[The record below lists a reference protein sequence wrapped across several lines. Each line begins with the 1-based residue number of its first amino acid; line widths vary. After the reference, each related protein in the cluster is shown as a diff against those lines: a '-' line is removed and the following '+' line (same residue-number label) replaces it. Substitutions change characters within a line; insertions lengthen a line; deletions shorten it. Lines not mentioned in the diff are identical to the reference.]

1 MAIIIDGKALAAKCK
16 EEVRTAVAAME
27 RKPGLAVILVGE
39 NPASQVYVRNKQKDC
54 QECGIHSEEFVLPAD
69 YGQPAL
75 LTLIAELNRRE
86 DIDGILLEGG
96 GTLNE
101 QALAQDIVQEVQ
113 VYIAPKIIGGA
124 EAKTPVEGKG
134 VPDPNGAYRFAF
146 DRMEQVGDDI
156 LLRYRKEKREICL
169 QES

>member
-69 YGQPAL
+69 YGQPRSADAHRGVEPAGRTSTASCASCPCRRATATMRRRSCWPSTPSKDVDAFHPYNVGRIMIGDPQFPAL
-75 LTLIAELNRRE
+75 HS
-86 DIDGILLEGG
+86 GG
-96 GTLNE
+96 GHGD
-101 QALAQDIVQEVQ
+101 A
-113 VYIAPKIIGGA
+113 GR
-124 EAKTPVEGKG
+124 
-134 VPDPNGAYRFAF
+134 VPH
-146 DRMEQVGDDI
+146 
-156 LLRYRKEKREICL
+156 
-169 QES
+169 

>member
-1 MAIIIDGKALAAKCK
+1 MVQLGA
-16 EEVRTAVAAME
+16 
-27 RKPGLAVILVGE
+27 
-39 NPASQVYVRNKQKDC
+39 Q
-54 QECGIHSEEFVLPAD
+54 
-69 YGQPAL
+69 
-75 LTLIAELNRRE
+75 

-124 EAKTPVEGKG
+124 EAKPGGRQRRTGS
-134 VPDPNGAYRFAF
+134 NGAYRFAF

>member
-1 MAIIIDGKALAAKCK
+1 MVGCNTVLQDDPALTCRIEGGRNPVRIVCDSHLRIPLDCQLVQTAVDVPTIVATLDGASDKAKELQRANVQILQCK
-16 EEVRTAVAAME
+16 E
-27 RKPGLAVILVGE
+27 
-39 NPASQVYVRNKQKDC
+39 KDV
-54 QECGIHSEEFVLPAD
+54 QLGA
-69 YGQPAL
+69 Q
-75 LTLIAELNRRE
+75 